1 MDCSDFLSDFSE
13 YYDGSGDPEVRSR
26 AEGHLDSCPSC
37 RRYLEV
43 VDRGARVLRS
53 LPDVPVPSDFRPRLR
68 HRIYHVA
75 DEGAL
80 SSSRISSGVNAVVVL
95 ALALLLGF
103 AAWTPLLRD
112 RVPEVTLSPI
122 VVSEAPQRRPA
133 LRLSPASFLGGSS
146 ARVGPADFRL
156 QGWDGSRSLLFP
168 DSSRVPSRAGVL
180 LRAGL
185 D

>member
-1 MDCSDFLSDFSE
+1 MDCSDFLSDFTE
-13 YYDGSGDPEVRSR
+13 YYDGSGDPDLRSR
-26 AEGHLDSCPSC
+26 AEGHLESCPSC

-43 VDRGARVLRS
+43 VERGARILRS
-53 LPDVPVPSDFRPRLR
+53 LPEVPVPSDFRPRLR

-75 DEGAL
+75 DEDAL
-80 SSSRISSGVNAVVVL
+80 GSSRVSSGVNAVVVV
-95 ALALLLGF
+95 ALAVLLGF
-103 AAWTPLLRD
+103 AAWTPLVGD

-122 VVSEAPQRRPA
+122 VVSEAPPRRPA

-146 ARVGPADFRL
+146 PRLEPAAFRL
-156 QGWDGSRSLLFP
+156 QGWEGSRSLLFP
-168 DSSRVPSRAGVL
+168 DSPPAPARAGLL

>member
-1 MDCSDFLSDFSE
+1 M
-13 YYDGSGDPEVRSR
+13 
-26 AEGHLDSCPSC
+26 
-37 RRYLEV
+37 
-43 VDRGARVLRS
+43 
-53 LPDVPVPSDFRPRLR
+53 PSDFRPRLR

-75 DEGAL
+75 DDGAL
-80 SSSRISSGVNAVVVL
+80 RSSRISSGVNAVVVL

-122 VVSEAPQRRPA
+122 VVSEAPRQRRPA

-146 ARVGPADFRL
+146 TRVAPAAFRI

-168 DSSRVPSRAGVL
+168 DPPRVPARAGLL

>member
-1 MDCSDFLSDFSE
+1 MDCSDFLSDFTE
-13 YYDGSGDPEVRSR
+13 YYDGSGDPELRDR
-26 AEGHLDSCPSC
+26 AEGHLESCPSC
-37 RRYLEV
+37 RRYLQV

-53 LPDVPVPSDFRPRLR
+53 LPEVPVPSDFRPRLR

-75 DEGAL
+75 DEVAL
-80 SSSRISSGVNAVVVL
+80 GSSRVSSGVNAVVVL

-122 VVSEAPQRRPA
+122 VVSDAPQRRPA

-146 ARVGPADFRL
+146 GRAAPASFRL
-156 QGWDGSRSLLFP
+156 QGWEGSRSLLFP
-168 DSSRVPSRAGVL
+168 DSPRVPARDGLL